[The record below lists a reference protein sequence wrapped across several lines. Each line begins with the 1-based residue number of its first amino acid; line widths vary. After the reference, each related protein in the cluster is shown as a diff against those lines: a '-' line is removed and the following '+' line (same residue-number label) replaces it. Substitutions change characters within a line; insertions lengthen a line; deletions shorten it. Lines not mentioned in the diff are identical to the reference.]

1 MSNYIK
7 SDVNNKVEVNVEV
20 ALIKEGDYI
29 VAYCPAL
36 ELSSF
41 GINEQDAQQAFEE
54 ALEIFFEETCEL
66 GTLENILLDLGWG
79 LRKRPKIDYQP
90 PFNNSFVKYP
100 GIVQS
105 KFNETLSIPL

>member
-1 MSNYIK
+1 MGNYIK
-7 SDVNNKVEVNVEV
+7 TTTNNKVEVNVEV

-41 GINEQDAQQAFEE
+41 GINEQDAQEAFEE
-54 ALEIFFEETCEL
+54 ALEIFFEETNQL

-79 LRKRPKIDYQP
+79 LRKLPKIEYQP
-90 PFNNSFVKYP
+90 PVNVFPLKYP
-100 GIVQS
+100 GVVQS
-105 KFNETLSIPL
+105 RFNEVLSIPV